1 MTGIRRS
8 TTIGTG
14 TAAGSLGAARLSR
27 RHLLVASLAVLAAGC
42 RGALPSTPTW
52 RGRTG
57 PEAAPDAAAEST
69 QVVVPWAVGG
79 ATDQLVRLVAEY
91 WPLASPLPL
100 AVRNVTGSGG
110 TIGARE
116 VLSARPDGYTLLAGH
131 ESLLT
136 AYYLGQASFNWTD
149 FEPIGGM
156 FSLPEVVVTRKSRPW
171 RDVAELL
178 DDAQR
183 RPEQIPWAA
192 TFGSRS
198 HFLPGEIMWR
208 SGARFR
214 LIGYDGAA
222 SCLAALLAGEVDVA
236 NASLA
241 ALQEP
246 ARGGKLRLL
255 GTTGRERA
263 ATLPDLPTLREQG
276 LDVTFAI
283 NLGLLAP
290 KGTPPSVLGRLEQSL
305 QQVLADADLQQ
316 RAQDELQAQVRFLP
330 RREYTAQLAQL
341 DEAIRVV
348 AENLGLR
355 A

>member
-1 MTGIRRS
+1 
-8 TTIGTG
+8 
-14 TAAGSLGAARLSR
+14 
-27 RHLLVASLAVLAAGC
+27 
-42 RGALPSTPTW
+42 
-52 RGRTG
+52 
-57 PEAAPDAAAEST
+57 
-69 QVVVPWAVGG
+69 VPWAVGG
-79 ATDQLVRLVAEY
+79 PTDQLVRLVAEY

-100 AVRNVTGSGG
+100 AVRNATGSGG

-116 VLSARPDGYTLLAGH
+116 VLTARPDGYTLLAAH

-136 AYYLGQASFNWTD
+136 AYYLGQASFTWTD
-149 FEPIGGM
+149 FEPVGGM
-156 FSLPEVVVTRKSRPW
+156 FSLPELVVTRKNRPW

-183 RPEQIPWAA
+183 RPEQITWAA

-198 HFLPGEIMWR
+198 HFLPGEIMYR
-208 SGARFR
+208 SGARFK
-214 LIGYDGAA
+214 LVGYDGAG

-255 GTTGRERA
+255 GSTGAERA
-263 ATLPDLPTLREQG
+263 AALPDLPTLREQG
-276 LDVTFAI
+276 LDVSFAI

-290 KGTPPSVLGRLEQSL
+290 KGTPPDALTRLEQSL
-305 QQVLADADLQQ
+305 ELVLADADLQQ
-316 RAQDELQAQVRFLP
+316 RARDEQQAQVRFLP
-330 RREYTAQLAQL
+330 RRAYAERLSQL
-341 DEAIRVV
+341 DGAIRLV